1 MQILVESEE
10 IILKVPNHTHS
21 LLFCVWNL
29 QECVAED
36 DDANV
41 FDVQPSRIYR
51 ESRHIIHF
59 LRVS

>member
-10 IILKVPNHTHS
+10 VISKVLNHTHF

-29 QECVAED
+29 QECAAED
-36 DDANV
+36 DDSNV
-41 FDVQPSRIYR
+41 YDVQPSRIYR
-51 ESRHIIHF
+51 VSRHIIHF